1 MSDRT
6 IIDLAEARAA
16 KEWSLSYVAHLPTDV
31 LRDLALVVANGTME
45 EVSLL
50 RQVSA
55 DLAEGIVRRRA
66 RQERESFMADA
77 MDAEP

>member
-1 MSDRT
+1 MSDDT

-16 KEWSLSYVAHLPTDV
+16 KEWSISYVSHLPSDV
-31 LRDLALVVANGTME
+31 LRDLALVVANGSME
-45 EVSLL
+45 ELRLL

-66 RQERESFMADA
+66 RQEREAFRVPCDDSD
-77 MDAEP
+77 